1 MSFINILSLLFL
13 IFTFYLLVKK
23 RTYGKSFLYFGG
35 LTYLFVMIYT
45 LLPNISI
52 GYKSIAL
59 FICFS
64 LLLIIFG
71 LMCGSITFLIKKE
84 DKVSQ
89 IVSII
94 SSSLL
99 MFSLFNKQGLISY
112 KFLNILIYIFSMMFY
127 YIFYFFKNFFII
139 FKITKHI

>member
-112 KFLNILIYIFSMMFY
+112 VYVPVLMYIVQLKFNE
-127 YIFYFFKNFFII
+127 NFNFNND
-139 FKITKHI
+139 K